1 MVLHSYIYLYTKA
14 ERDQNQIK
22 DIDKQARQP
31 QFFLSFTINQQY
43 LKAKLQSLL
52 GEEEFALR

>member
-22 DIDKQARQP
+22 DIDTQARQP